1 MLRRGR
7 GGGLERAYVAL
18 GAGSRAERSGTPRPA
33 VNRRVGSRPKSRV
46 DYGTPHGVPEDTYV
60 ATPVGEAA
68 EGRIAEAVVE
78 AC

>member
-1 MLRRGR
+1 M
-7 GGGLERAYVAL
+7 
-18 GAGSRAERSGTPRPA
+18 SSP
-33 VNRRVGSRPKSRV
+33 PKSRV